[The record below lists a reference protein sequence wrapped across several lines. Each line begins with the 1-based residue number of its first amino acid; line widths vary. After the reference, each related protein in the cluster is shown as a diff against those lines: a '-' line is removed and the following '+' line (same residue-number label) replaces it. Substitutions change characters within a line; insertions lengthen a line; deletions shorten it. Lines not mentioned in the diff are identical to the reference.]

1 MKKTITTLHAQLQ
14 QLEALHKDGALG
26 RPAYDSARAQLERQI
41 LDLVLAD
48 PAGAAAATN
57 AAPADD
63 GPRPSTRLVATLAAA
78 VLVVAGA
85 GYAWTGSPGLALGTA
100 TNAAASAEP
109 ASPHDSNDMQ
119 FAAAVEK
126 LAAKLETQP
135 DNAEGW
141 AMLARSYSR
150 LGRFGEAVPAYAKAV
165 ALNGNDANLLADYAD
180 ALAVNSDRKIEG
192 EPLKLVERALK
203 LEPDNPKA
211 LALAGTA
218 AFDRKDYAGAVRY
231 WEKLAEVAPPDNQFM
246 AQLQSSIAEARDLG
260 GLGPAATAATAKPAP
275 AAAPKAAP
283 AAPAAPPV
291 AAAGGGG
298 AVRGTVRLAPAI
310 ANLAAPTDIV
320 FIYARAADGPRMPL
334 AILRKQ
340 VKDLPVEFALDD
352 SQAMSPASRL
362 SLFPKVVI
370 SARVSKSG
378 QAQPSAGDLSGQSA
392 AVANDASG
400 VGVEINEVVKN

>member
-1 MKKTITTLHAQLQ
+1 MKKTITTLRAQLQ
-14 QLEALHKDGALG
+14 QLEALHKEGALG

-48 PAGAAAATN
+48 PTGAASAAATGS
-57 AAPADD
+57 AAPPDD
-63 GPRPSTRLVATLAAA
+63 APRPSMRLVATLAAA
-78 VLVVAGA
+78 VLVVGGA
-85 GYAWTGSPGLALGTA
+85 GYTWTGSPGLALGMA
-100 TNAAASAEP
+100 PAAVAGAEP
-109 ASPHDSNDMQ
+109 PSPHDSADMQ
-119 FAAAVEK
+119 FAAAVDK
-126 LAAKLETQP
+126 LAAKLEAQP

-150 LGRFGEAVPAYAKAV
+150 LGRFADAVPAFAKAV

-180 ALAVNSDRKIEG
+180 ALAVKNDRSIEG

-203 LEPDNPKA
+203 LEPDNAKA

-231 WEKLAEVAPPDNQFM
+231 WEKLALVAPPDNQFM
-246 AQLQSSIAEARDLG
+246 AQLQGSIAEARELG
-260 GLGPAATAATAKPAP
+260 GLGPAAAAP
-275 AAAPKAAP
+275 AQALAPKAAP
-283 AAPAAPPV
+283 AAATV
-291 AAAGGGG
+291 AAAGGNG

-310 ANLAAPTDIV
+310 AKLAAPTDTV
-320 FIYARAADGPRMPL
+320 FIFARAAEGPRMPL

-362 SLFPKVVI
+362 SLFPKIVV

-378 QAQPSAGDLSGQSA
+378 QAQPSPGDLTGQSA

>member
-1 MKKTITTLHAQLQ
+1 MKNSITTLRAQLQ
-14 QLEALHKDGALG
+14 QLETLHKDGALG

-41 LDLVLAD
+41 VDLVLAD
-48 PAGAAAATN
+48 PAAATAAGR

-63 GPRPSTRLVATLAAA
+63 APRPSTRLLGTLAAA

-100 TNAAASAEP
+100 TSVAAGAEP
-109 ASPHDSNDMQ
+109 ASPHDSDDMQ

-180 ALAVNSDRKIEG
+180 ALAVNNDRKIEG

-203 LEPDNPKA
+203 LEPENPKA

-231 WEKLAEVAPPDNQFM
+231 WEKLALVAPPDNQFI
-246 AQLQSSIAEARDLG
+246 AQLQSSIAEARELG
-260 GLGPAATAATAKPAP
+260 GLGPAPAAKPAP
-275 AAAPKAAP
+275 TAATPK

-291 AAAGGGG
+291 AAAAGGG
-298 AVRGTVRLAPAI
+298 AVRGTVRLAPAV
-310 ANLAAPTDIV
+310 AKLAAPTDTV
-320 FIYARAADGPRMPL
+320 FIYARAAEGSRMPL
-334 AILRKQ
+334 AIMRKQ

>member
-1 MKKTITTLHAQLQ
+1 MKKTIATLRAQLQ

-48 PAGAAAATN
+48 PAGAAAAGT
-57 AAPADD
+57 AALADD
-63 GPRPSTRLVATLAAA
+63 TPRPSTRLVATLAAA

-100 TNAAASAEP
+100 STAAANAEP

-180 ALAVNSDRKIEG
+180 ALAVNNDRKIEG

-203 LEPDNPKA
+203 LEPENPKA

-260 GLGPAATAATAKPAP
+260 GLGPAAATKPAQ

-283 AAPAAPPV
+283 ATPV
-291 AAAGGGG
+291 AAAAGGNA

-310 ANLAAPTDIV
+310 AKLAAPTDTV
-320 FIYARAADGPRMPL
+320 FIYARAAEGPRMPL

>member
-1 MKKTITTLHAQLQ
+1 MKKTITTLRAQLQ

-48 PAGAAAATN
+48 PAGAAAANN

-85 GYAWTGSPGLALGTA
+85 GYAWTGSPGLVWGTA
-100 TNAAASAEP
+100 PSGMASAEP

-150 LGRFGEAVPAYAKAV
+150 LGRFAEAVPAYAKAV

-203 LEPDNPKA
+203 LEPENPKA

-260 GLGPAATAATAKPAP
+260 GLGPAATAAAKPAP

-283 AAPAAPPV
+283 ATAATPV
-291 AAAGGGG
+291 AAAGGDA
-298 AVRGTVRLAPAI
+298 AVRGTVRLAPAV
-310 ANLAAPTDIV
+310 AKLAAPTDTV
-320 FIYARAADGPRMPL
+320 FIYARAAEGPRMPL